1 MSTPYKTPILTS
13 IYGFLGAIALAAGLI
28 GGVFAFSNNG
38 GLEALIVFLCGVGS
52 AMFLFGIAQAVDFL
66 GRTAHNTAIL
76 VEHAEREQHKQL
88 QAARAVS
95 TTPVHV
101 DTEAMRAA
109 QRASGHKP
117 APITSDDP
125 DIQAHLA
132 RKAQRGG

>member
-1 MSTPYKTPILTS
+1 MSNTYKTPILTS
-13 IYGFLGAIALAAGLI
+13 IYGFLGAIALVGGLL
-28 GGVFAFSNNG
+28 GSVFAFTNG
-38 GLEALIVFLCGVGS
+38 GGTEALVIFLCGLAS

-66 GRTAHNTAIL
+66 GRTAHNTTIL
-76 VEHAEREQHKQL
+76 VEQGEREQHKQL

-101 DTEAMRAA
+101 DTEAMREA
-109 QRASGHKP
+109 QRVSGYKP
-117 APITSDDP
+117 ALITSDDP